1 MNRAQQLLRLK
12 LAVFAVLALG
22 AAAWQVLDMGAAA
35 FQEMAFGEADW
46 QVTCLYCSCQQA
58 LQLLNSSSG
67 GVSHMG
73 LCCWGGAGEGQH
85 EWDWSQKAFP
95 APVMGFGNPKMQ
107 TSCMPQISAVML
119 QGPMQLPG
127 R

>member
-1 MNRAQQLLRLK
+1 MNRAQQLLRLT

-22 AAAWQVLDMGAAA
+22 AAAWQVLDLGAAG

-58 LQLLNSSSG
+58 SQLLNFSSG

-73 LCCWGGAGEGQH
+73 LCC
-85 EWDWSQKAFP
+85 
-95 APVMGFGNPKMQ
+95 
-107 TSCMPQISAVML
+107 
-119 QGPMQLPG
+119 
-127 R
+127 